1 VAGPGRGLAFF
12 GVIESYFG
20 LLFSPAGSAVR
31 SFSDSATTLFDT
43 SPRDSLQELAYK
55 LVAKMGWAE
64 GQGLGKD
71 NHGISKH
78 LWTKKR
84 ADVVGLGAEASND
97 WGAHSVQTN
106 TYNSLLAKLD
116 VIVNNSDDS
125 DSASSSDEDSDD
137 KKVRLVSAAEIV
149 RVFPREWASEHA
161 SGHTLLVFFL
171 FPTSPE
177 RGITFCRARR
187 SRRRRRAARRR
198 RRRRRRRAR
207 KRLRSRRRRPSR
219 ASLTAA
225 ATAIPTL
232 RARRRAAA
240 RMLMHRGRLEGPTLL
255 LL

>member
-1 VAGPGRGLAFF
+1 M
-12 GVIESYFG
+12 
-20 LLFSPAGSAVR
+20 R
-31 SFSDSATTLFDT
+31 SCSHSATTLVDG

-125 DSASSSDEDSDD
+125 DSASPSSDEDSDD
-137 KKVRLVSAAEIV
+137 KKVWLSFTAEIIC
-149 RVFPREWASEHA
+149 VFPCEWAGKRA
-161 SGHTLLVFFL
+161 SGACVYVYVYVYELV
-171 FPTSPE
+171 
-177 RGITFCRARR
+177 CVCVRAC
-187 SRRRRRAARRR
+187 
-198 RRRRRRRAR
+198 
-207 KRLRSRRRRPSR
+207 
-219 ASLTAA
+219 
-225 ATAIPTL
+225 
-232 RARRRAAA
+232 
-240 RMLMHRGRLEGPTLL
+240 
-255 LL
+255 